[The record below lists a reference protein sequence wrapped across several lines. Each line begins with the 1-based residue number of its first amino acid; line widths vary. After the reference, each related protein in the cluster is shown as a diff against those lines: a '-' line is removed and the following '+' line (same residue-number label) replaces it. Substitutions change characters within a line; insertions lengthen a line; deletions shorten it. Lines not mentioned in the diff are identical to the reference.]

1 MTYSVGLGFR
11 MTVPGPRV
19 SDGCLMNLSGSPFW
33 YDDLDLLSNYK
44 AVHDLITLLK
54 NDPDLT
60 W

>member
-1 MTYSVGLGFR
+1 M
-11 MTVPGPRV
+11 
-19 SDGCLMNLSGSPFW
+19 DLSGSPLW
-33 YDDLDLLSNYK
+33 HDDLDLLSSYK